1 METLP
6 TCSEL
11 GMLEFR
17 RMAGERIA
25 IRPPEWGKDFL
36 EYMRESSAYVG
47 RIDQWAKENP
57 DEALRLMAEAEA
69 RAVREHEAR
78 ISDRLKEHASA
89 KAASAGPDL
98 ERFLSDVGVGDVTRD
113 AVLRSLDE
121 TEAMKAAR
129 AWATKGGILLML
141 GAKGTGKTTAAAW
154 ALSRV
159 AVTEWDRCFCD
170 RCAGG
175 GVRDDCFVVEGHR
188 ARIRDRELSPRK
200 AWFLKA
206 GHMASA
212 LHRAGGEEIWD
223 QARKVYALAIDDLGR
238 EYADMHGR
246 WASELDLLIDD
257 RHEMR
262 RPTVITS
269 NISLEEFK
277 ERYGERIAD
286 RIRQA
291 GLVVSCAGESLR
303 RAG

>member
-11 GMLEFR
+11 GMFEFR

-25 IRPPEWGKDFL
+25 IRPPEWGEDFL

-47 RIDQWAKENP
+47 LIDQWAKENP
-57 DEALRLMAEAEA
+57 DEARRLMAEAEA

-78 ISDRLKEHASA
+78 ISERLKEHASA

-98 ERFLSDVGVGDVTRD
+98 ERFLSEIGVGDVTRD

-129 AWATKGGILLML
+129 AWTTKGGILLLL
-141 GAKGTGKTTAAAW
+141 GSKGTGKTTAAAW
-154 ALSRV
+154 GLSMLG
-159 AVTEWDRCFCD
+159 VTKWPRCFCD
-170 RCAGG
+170 RCGG
-175 GVRDDCFVVEGHR
+175 GGPREDCFVGAGHR
-188 ARIRDRELSPRK
+188 ARVADEELHPTK
-200 AWFLKA
+200 ARFVKA
-206 GHMASA
+206 GHLAAA
-212 LHRAGGEEIWD
+212 LHRPGGEATWD
-223 QARKVYALAIDDLGR
+223 EVRKVHALAIDDLGR
-238 EYADMHGR
+238 EYSDQHGR
-246 WASELDLLIDD
+246 WLAELDLLIDD

-269 NISLEEFK
+269 NLGPEEFK
-277 ERYGERIAD
+277 QRYGERIAD
-286 RIRQA
+286 RIRQM
-291 GLVVSCAGESLR
+291 GLVVNCVGESLR